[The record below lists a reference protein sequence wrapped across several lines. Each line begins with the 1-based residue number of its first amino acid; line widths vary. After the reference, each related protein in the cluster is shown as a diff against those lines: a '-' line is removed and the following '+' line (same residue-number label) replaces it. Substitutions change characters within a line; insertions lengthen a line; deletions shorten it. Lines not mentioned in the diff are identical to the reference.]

1 MKLFNPAKLTLTQRI
16 LAVALT
22 VLGIFVISFCA
33 SVMAVIYMHAD
44 DKGMVP
50 KALSLSNQVSQ
61 PVITLIP
68 GGKPAAEKPK
78 VAVPKYEI

>member
-1 MKLFNPAKLTLTQRI
+1 MKLFNPAKPTLTQRM

-22 VLGIFVISFCA
+22 VLGILVISFCA

-44 DKGMVP
+44 EKGMVP

-68 GGKPAAEKPK
+68 RGKPAAEKPE
-78 VAVPKYEI
+78 ATAPKYQI